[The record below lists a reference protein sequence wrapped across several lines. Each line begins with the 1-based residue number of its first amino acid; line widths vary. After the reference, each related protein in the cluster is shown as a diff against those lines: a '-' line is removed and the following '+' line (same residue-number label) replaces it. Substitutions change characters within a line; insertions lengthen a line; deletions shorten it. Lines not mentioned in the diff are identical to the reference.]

1 MRIVFGIASATI
13 IIFAV
18 FLFEGICFRMVEKY
32 ALFRLESSWG
42 EKNSVDLNK
51 YLKLLPLNHFQK
63 APSDSSEVE
72 FSMFRA
78 IEEDEYASKIM
89 GFGRPLRDQ
98 FSDYIEQEDPNRKSF
113 AIKDVK
119 HIRGLM
125 LPGLKRFPTDEEVAK
140 GWAGRQRDRIE
151 YAKALF
157 VDLKSPFP
165 KPISDTAANYQQ
177 RHHDY
182 FLERGL
188 ACLSLPVRSKD
199 VLVNDLKL
207 LKKSFPAVAGKVICR
222 AYGPEAEILLE
233 TCANYPF
240 LINML
245 IVHSPTGFID
255 SPKVESPP
263 WILCSVEKE
272 QLQDYVLIDGLLD
285 WVSASRDVKF
295 IYPSKI
301 GGLMR
306 IRNRYTSKNID
317 TFHVPLIMQCVNFY
331 ESLDTDKAR
340 SFALKESIDV
350 QSKKNVPV
358 IARANSD
365 KSSSMV
371 TDSVRIN
378 SLQAEL
384 SSLQTT
390 DSSLAYDCMTVR
402 EYRQMHEDD
411 PSVARAKNKD
421 LILKIGSNFEQE
433 GIGVLQEA
441 KEYDPLFFHF
451 YQSLKRIEVQSN

>member
-1 MRIVFGIASATI
+1 MRIFFGIVSVII
-13 IIFAV
+13 IIFAA

-63 APSDSSEVE
+63 APSDNSEVE

-98 FSDYIEQEDPNRKSF
+98 FSDYIEHEDPNRKSF

-119 HIRGLM
+119 HVRGLM

-157 VDLKSPFP
+157 VDLKSPSL
-165 KPISDTAANYQQ
+165 KPISDTASNYQQ

-182 FLERGL
+182 FLERGF

-199 VLVNDLKL
+199 VLVNDLRL

-222 AYGPEAEILLE
+222 AYGSEAQILLE

-240 LINML
+240 LVNML

-255 SPKVESPP
+255 SPKVKSPP
-263 WILCSVEKE
+263 WIFCSVEKE

-285 WVSASRDVKF
+285 WVGASRDVKF

-317 TFHVPLIMQCVNFY
+317 TFHVPLIMQCINFY
-331 ESLDTDKAR
+331 ESLDADKAR
-340 SFALKESIDV
+340 SFALKESILV
-350 QSKKNVPV
+350 QSKKNVPAV
-358 IARANSD
+358 VKANSD
-365 KSSSMV
+365 KGNSVAM
-371 TDSVRIN
+371 DSLRIN

-384 SSLQTT
+384 SNLQIT
-390 DSSLAYDCMTVR
+390 DSSQAFDCMTVR
-402 EYRQMHEDD
+402 EYRQMHADD
-411 PSVARAKNKD
+411 PSVIRAENRD

-433 GIGVLQEA
+433 GFGVLQEA